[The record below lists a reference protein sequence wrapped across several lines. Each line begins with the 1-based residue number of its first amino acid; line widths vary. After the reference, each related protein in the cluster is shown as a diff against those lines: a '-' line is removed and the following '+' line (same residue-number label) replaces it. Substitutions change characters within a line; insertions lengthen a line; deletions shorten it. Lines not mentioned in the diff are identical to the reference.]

1 MKLFQKLF
9 LAGVLSLP
17 LVSVA
22 ETITLVPAAIEL
34 TGPETSQRLMV
45 LKTDETGEFAGE
57 IEGVKVVSSDP
68 SVAEV
73 KDGVVFPRS
82 DGKVKLIAKTA
93 DGQRSVANVVV
104 KNFEVDHEWSFRN
117 HVVPVLSKGG
127 CNMGACHGAVEGKG
141 GLRLSLRGYDPERD
155 FHRLTREARG
165 RRIELGDPGRSL
177 MLTKASTAVK
187 HTGGRLIDPKSRDYR
202 ILAEWI
208 SAGAKAPLENDSR
221 LETLEIFP
229 PLSVLERGDKQRLV
243 VRARYSDGREED
255 VTHWC
260 KFTSSNEAVAMVSE
274 DGIAEI
280 IGNGEGAVTAWFSA
294 RIVMSRLSVPWPNE
308 IPGEV
313 YTKAPRGNFVDDHV
327 LAQLQRLNLKPS
339 PTASDS
345 DFLRRAYIDS
355 IGVLPTPEET
365 RAFLADENP
374 DKRAKAIDALLQRE
388 EFVDY
393 WAYRISDMM
402 LVTGAKL
409 RPDAVKAYYQ
419 WVRDSFE
426 ANKPWDEFARD
437 VVTAKGSSI
446 DEGATNFY
454 AVHQDPETMAEN
466 ISQTFLSLS
475 LNCAKCHDHPLE
487 KWTND
492 QYYAFANLFSRVRAK
507 GWGGDARKGDGVR
520 TVYVEPRGDL
530 MQPRTGQPQPPAPL
544 DQEPIPDDFLGDR
557 REVLADWL
565 TSSDNDLFSRS
576 IVNKVWA
583 NYFGI
588 GLVDPVDDLR
598 ASNPASNGPLL
609 DALSAHFVESDFDL
623 RELMRA
629 IMNSETYQRSNEV
642 LYENQEDD
650 RFFSRQYPRRLIAE
664 VIHDAVAEITGVPS
678 LFTNIKLNDGSFE
691 KTEFYPEGTR
701 ALELFDARVDNYFL
715 DTFGRNKREISCECE
730 RSNQPSLVQVLHVS
744 NGQTV
749 NEKLA
754 SEKSRVTEWLKL
766 DDEQLVEEAWLLC
779 LSRYPAETERDEM
792 LTVLADAHDEERRD
806 LVEDLFWSLMSSREF
821 LFQH

>member
-1 MKLFQKLF
+1 MTLFQKLF
-9 LAGVLSLP
+9 LLGALSFP
-17 LVSVA
+17 LVSLA
-22 ETITLVPAAIEL
+22 ETIKLVPPAIEL
-34 TGPETSQRLMV
+34 SGPEASQRLMV
-45 LKTDETGEFAGE
+45 LRTDESGEFAGE
-57 IEGVKVVSSDP
+57 MAGVTLRSSDP
-68 SVAEV
+68 SVAKV
-73 KDGVVFPRS
+73 KDGVVIPVG
-82 DGKVKLIAKTA
+82 DGKVTLIAESS
-93 DGQRSVANVVV
+93 DGERSEAKVVV
-104 KNFEVDHEWSFRN
+104 KNFEMDNEWSFRN

-127 CNMGACHGAVEGKG
+127 CNMGACHGAVAGKG

-155 FHRLTREARG
+155 YHRLTREARG
-165 RRIELGDPGRSL
+165 RRIELADPGRSL
-177 MLTKASTAVK
+177 LLTKASTAVK

-208 SAGAKAPLENDSR
+208 SDGAKAPEEDDAR

-229 PLSVLERGDKQRLV
+229 ALSVLERGDKQRLV

-255 VTHWC
+255 VTQWC

-280 IGNGEGAVTAWFSA
+280 VGNGEGAITAWFSA

-308 IPGEV
+308 IPESI
-313 YTKAPRGNFVDDHV
+313 YTEAPRGNFVDEHV

-339 PTASDS
+339 PAASDT

-355 IGVLPTPEET
+355 IGVLPTPDEV
-365 RAFLADENP
+365 RAFLADESP
-374 DKRAKAIDALLQRE
+374 DKRAKVINSLLERE

-419 WVRDSFE
+419 WVRDSVA

-507 GWGGDARKGDGVR
+507 GWGGDTRNGDGVR

-530 MQPRTGQPQPPAPL
+530 MQPRTGKPQPPAPL
-544 DQEPIPDDFLGDR
+544 DQEPIPEEFAGDR
-557 REVLADWL
+557 RVVLADWL

-598 ASNPASNGPLL
+598 ASNPASNEPLL
-609 DALSAHFVESDFDL
+609 DALSAHFVESDFDM
-623 RELMRA
+623 RELMRV
-629 IMNSETYQRSNEV
+629 IMNSEAYQRSNEV
-642 LYENQEDD
+642 LYENEEDD

-678 LFTNIKLNDGSFE
+678 LFTNIKLNDGSFQ

-749 NEKLA
+749 NEKLS

-766 DDEQLVEEAWLLC
+766 NDEQLVDEAWLLC
-779 LSRYPAETERDEM
+779 LSRFPTETERDQM
-792 LTVLADAHDEERRD
+792 LSVLAEAQDEERRD